1 MASLHNFRHKIR
13 KEQTSWVDS
22 IGQKIKSVAE
32 FAGPAKSLYDVG
44 RGLYTAAQTYG
55 PIVAGAIL

>member
-13 KEQTSWVDS
+13 KEQTSWADCL
-22 IGQKIKSVAE
+22 GQK
-32 FAGPAKSLYDVG
+32 GLCDVG

>member
-1 MASLHNFRHKIR
+1 MASLHNFRHKVR

-22 IGQKIKSVAE
+22 LGQKIKNVAE
-32 FAGPAKSLYDVG
+32 IAGGAKGLYDIG

-55 PIVAGAIL
+55 PAIAGALL

>member
-22 IGQKIKSVAE
+22 LGQKIKSVAE
-32 FAGPAKSLYDVG
+32 FAGTAKGLYDVG
-44 RGLYTAAQTYG
+44 TVSYTHLTLPTIYS
-55 PIVAGAIL
+55 V